1 MEKVAVIY
9 EGKYGSTEQYAK
21 WICEETSGDLFSLEE
36 AVKTDLTVYD
46 AVVFGGAIHAGGIL
60 GIDKFKKIF
69 KKIMDKRVYTFAVGL
84 NIDDEEART
93 ECIELNFEKQEYVV
107 RKAVTWVFGRRI
119 PEAEVRFGKL
129 ACWFFKGA
137 YDPARITGADKTVM
151 GVVKKMIGGKP
162 RSERTESEQQLLE
175 AVENGADY
183 VDKSYIKDLVD
194 AVKGI

>member
-1 MEKVAVIY
+1 M
-9 EGKYGSTEQYAK
+9 
-21 WICEETSGDLFSLEE
+21 
-36 AVKTDLTVYD
+36 
-46 AVVFGGAIHAGGIL
+46 
-60 GIDKFKKIF
+60 
-69 KKIMDKRVYTFAVGL
+69 
-84 NIDDEEART
+84 
-93 ECIELNFEKQEYVV
+93 

-129 ACWFFKGA
+129 PCWFFKGA